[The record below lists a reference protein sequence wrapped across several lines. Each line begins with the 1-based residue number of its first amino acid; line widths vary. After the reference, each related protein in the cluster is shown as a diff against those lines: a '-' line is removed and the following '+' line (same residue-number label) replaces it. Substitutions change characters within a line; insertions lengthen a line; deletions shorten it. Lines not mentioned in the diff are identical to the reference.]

1 MGITLFKAKL
11 TVLLYVA
18 AVMTEQ
24 INLYCLLKIC
34 FIILSLFYTS
44 TPAAFPRVHQKKKW
58 SPQHDIN
65 IDFSH
70 S

>member
-1 MGITLFKAKL
+1 MGVTLLKAKL

-24 INLYCLLKIC
+24 HMNLYRLLKIC

-44 TPAAFPRVHQKKKW
+44 TPAAFLRVHQKK
-58 SPQHDIN
+58 
-65 IDFSH
+65 
-70 S
+70 